1 MTFGVFWATWIF
13 LLFGILWIV
22 INQAF
27 TPRTKQFVYSVWS
40 CIYVHKYGMC
50 GILTTWL
57 CRFVKTYYSKRKRNL
72 LSSATSQVFVCLCR
86 WFEVLLHVSCEISC
100 GLWYFRCCEIFVFE
114 ETVGT
119 GYLLSLCVSKLR
131 LLVFRASFAC
141 AHTFFR
147 SYICVLCFVLL
158 LGWLD
163 GRTFRYTTAMW
174 FIAKST

>member
-1 MTFGVFWATWIF
+1 
-13 LLFGILWIV
+13 
-22 INQAF
+22 
-27 TPRTKQFVYSVWS
+27 
-40 CIYVHKYGMC
+40 MC
-50 GILTTWL
+50 GILTTRQ

-72 LSSATSQVFVCLCR
+72 RSSATSQVFVCLCR
-86 WFEVLLHVSCEISC
+86 CFEVLLRVSCEISC

-147 SYICVLCFVLL
+147 SCVFAFLFCCWVDWVVELLGIRRLCDLL
-158 LGWLD
+158 LNQHSR
-163 GRTFRYTTAMW
+163 RTV
-174 FIAKST
+174 